1 MTETTRYYIITT
13 EYAGP
18 NPRENLDA
26 DRIEIRTE
34 PGITNISREVR
45 TEGWL
50 GQTGD
55 WSQYAHGEYATLD
68 DALAA
73 VDRLWPEHRND
84 DWDDHDDTIVQTFR
98 PGRYGLIGHD
108 GLNSDDFVTAE
119 STNEQI
125 AENAALLEEWAN
137 CEDCTYAGGIE
148 GLIELL
154 TERRAELAAEA
165 EWPWAGES
173 SKHRLKPTDERDHP

>member
-34 PGITNISREVR
+34 PGITNTSHEIR

-55 WSQYAHGEYATLD
+55 WSQHAHGEYATIE

-73 VDRLWPEHRND
+73 VDSLWPEHRED
-84 DWDDHDDTIVQTFR
+84 DWYDHDDTIVQTFR
-98 PGRYGLIGHD
+98 LGRYGLIGHD

-119 STNEQI
+119 TADEQI
-125 AENAALLEEWAN
+125 AENAALLEEAAN
-137 CEDCTYAGGIE
+137 DAGCTYAGGIE

-154 TERRAELAAEA
+154 TGRRDELIADA
-165 EWPWAGES
+165 EWDAENS
-173 SKHRLKPTDERDHP
+173 I

>member
-1 MTETTRYYIITT
+1 MTETTHYYIITT

-26 DRIEIRTE
+26 DRIEIHTQ
-34 PGITNISREVR
+34 PGITNTSYEVR

-55 WSQYAHGEYATLD
+55 WSRHAHGEYATLE
-68 DALAA
+68 DALDA
-73 VDRLWPEHRND
+73 VDRLWPEHREVENAVSCED
-84 DWDDHDDTIVQTFR
+84 EDTIVQTFR
-98 PGRYGLIGHD
+98 PGRYAPIGHD
-108 GLNSDDFVTAE
+108 GFDTDEFVTAE
-119 STNEQI
+119 STDEQI

-137 CEDCTYAGGIE
+137 GEGCTYVDGIE

-154 TERRAELAAEA
+154 MERRAELIADA
-165 EWPWAGES
+165 
-173 SKHRLKPTDERDHP
+173 ERDAENSI

>member
-1 MTETTRYYIITT
+1 MTEIISYYIITT

-26 DRIEIRTE
+26 DRIVIRTE
-34 PGITNISREVR
+34 PGITNSSREVR

-50 GQTGD
+50 GQTNE

-68 DALAA
+68 DALDA
-73 VDRLWPEHRND
+73 VNRLWPEHRED
-84 DWDDHDDTIVQTFR
+84 DWDVDHDDTLVRAFR
-98 PGRYGLIGHD
+98 PGRYALIGYD

-119 STNEQI
+119 STDAEI
-125 AENAALLEEWAN
+125 TENALLLEEWAN
-137 CEDCTYAGGIE
+137 YEDCTYAGGIE

-154 TERRAELAAEA
+154 AERRAELIADA
-165 EWPWAGES
+165 EWDTEN
-173 SKHRLKPTDERDHP
+173 TI

>member
-1 MTETTRYYIITT
+1 MTEITSYYIIST
-13 EYAGP
+13 EYVGP
-18 NPRENLDA
+18 NPNEHLNA

-34 PGITNISREVR
+34 PGRANSSHEVR

-55 WSQYAHGEYATLD
+55 WSQHAHGEYATLD

-73 VDRLWPEHRND
+73 VGRLWPEHREGEYVV
-84 DWDDHDDTIVQTFR
+84 DHDDTIVQTFR

-119 STNEQI
+119 STDEQI
-125 AENAALLEEWAN
+125 AESAAMLEEWAN
-137 CEDCTYAGGIE
+137 DAGCTYVGGFE
-148 GLIELL
+148 GLIEQLMV
-154 TERRAELAAEA
+154 RRDELIADA
-165 EWPWAGES
+165 EWDAENS
-173 SKHRLKPTDERDHP
+173 N